1 MYALH
6 LRFPSLTLRFI
17 QPVKSIYTTRKSGR
31 IYKTCLHKKTNS
43 LITWQAINWQTIVF
57 TLPSSDHRRHLD
69 MTTSQINFR
78 DLLQTVETALFES
91 SDVDVVNLAQTLQQ
105 AKPSFVNILKYKV

>member
-1 MYALH
+1 
-6 LRFPSLTLRFI
+6 
-17 QPVKSIYTTRKSGR
+17 
-31 IYKTCLHKKTNS
+31 
-43 LITWQAINWQTIVF
+43 
-57 TLPSSDHRRHLD
+57 